1 VLNLLSNAADAC
13 QQSGG
18 VVTVSTWQEND
29 RVAIAIKD
37 TGIGIQPGQ
46 MELLF
51 QSFYTTKPEVK
62 GTDLGLSVCHGIV
75 KNHQG
80 EIRVESQPQKGATFT
95 VFLPIQA
102 D

>member
-1 VLNLLSNAADAC
+1 MLNLLSNAADAC

-62 GTDLGLSVCHGIV
+62 GTGLGLSVCHGIV